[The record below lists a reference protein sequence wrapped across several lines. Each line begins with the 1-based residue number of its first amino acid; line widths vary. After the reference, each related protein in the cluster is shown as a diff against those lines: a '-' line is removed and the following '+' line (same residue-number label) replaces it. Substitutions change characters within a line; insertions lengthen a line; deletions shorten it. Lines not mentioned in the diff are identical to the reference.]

1 MKTREYFTEKMKELR
16 AELKEEIK
24 AQFYL
29 KLKKGQDFCNVDAS
43 NCIDFE
49 NNVTGT
55 EGNGIIDFIEIDDN
69 IIIHPCCNDLNPID
83 LDCIENVH
91 DLMLLHY
98 ISVND
103 LVE

>member
-29 KLKKGQDFCNVDAS
+29 KLKKGQDFCNVEES

-49 NNVTGT
+49 NNVTGL
-55 EGNGIIDFIEIDDN
+55 EDNGLIDFIEVDDN
-69 IIIHPCCNDLNPID
+69 IVIYPAGNDLDPID

-91 DLMLLHY
+91 DLMLLHF
-98 ISVND
+98 IALND
-103 LVE
+103 IVE